1 MAVTLVTVFCLR
13 NLHGDSETY
22 TEKNPTMQRKPLHFL
37 RKLAAISIVVCM
49 APAAVLAYQ
58 TEEPKVGDPARSEAT
73 AVDQAKPA
81 KPKREPIYDEQADA
95 IKDIEQ
101 ALAKAK
107 KENRRVL
114 IQWGANWCGWCYRL
128 HDVMKDNAEI
138 RRKLMYEYDVVLVD
152 IGKLDKNEQLIEKY
166 QAELKTQGVPYLTV
180 LDGDGNVVTNQET
193 ASLESKEEG
202 KAEHVP
208 EAVLEFLTKHQSS
221 PLDAAAVVEAGVAQ
235 AGTDSKLVFLHFGAP
250 WCGWCHYLENWMAEP
265 ANHDLLSRVFVDVKV
280 DTDRMQGGEEILKK
294 YCKQPGGI
302 PWFVFLDGKGEAIVD
317 SHGSDGNIGFPSAE
331 HEIAH
336 FVSMLEKTQK
346 FTAEEIEQLNA
357 SLVENRERREAARAA
372 RTSPMP

>member
-1 MAVTLVTVFCLR
+1 MQCSTLQLPCR
-13 NLHGDSETY
+13 
-22 TEKNPTMQRKPLHFL
+22 
-37 RKLAAISIVVCM
+37 LAAIAIFACM
-49 APAAVLAYQ
+49 APTAVLAYQ
-58 TEEPKVGDPARSEAT
+58 VEEPKVDAPVKSQAEAT
-73 AVDQAKPA
+73 GEAKPA

-95 IKDIEQ
+95 TKEIEQ

-152 IGKLDKNEQLIEKY
+152 IGKLDKNEELIEKY
-166 QAELKTQGVPYLTV
+166 HAELKTEGVPYLTV

-235 AGTDSKLVFLHFGAP
+235 AGSDDKLVFLHFGAP

-265 ANHDLLSRVFVDVKV
+265 ANHALLSRVFVDVKV
-280 DTDRMQGGEEILKK
+280 DTDRIQGGEEILKK

-302 PWFVFLDGKGEAIVD
+302 PWFVFLDGKGESVVD

-346 FTAEEIEQLNA
+346 FTAEEIDQLKA
-357 SLVENRERREAARAA
+357 SLVENRERREAARAVRA
-372 RTSPMP
+372 APGP